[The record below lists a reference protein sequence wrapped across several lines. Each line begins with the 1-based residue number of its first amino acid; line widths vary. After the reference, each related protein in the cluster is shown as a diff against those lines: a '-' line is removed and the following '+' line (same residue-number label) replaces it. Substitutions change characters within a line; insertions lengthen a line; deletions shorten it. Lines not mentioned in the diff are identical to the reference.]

1 MKIVRDVSL
10 KNSRKIM
17 VILTWWSV
25 LLYGIILEEHCRN
38 IYLCPASAF
47 PPPPPTTTPQAQT
60 YTCSQAEKVQ
70 DGNVTGTLNG
80 SIHISLRSGDP
91 VASPIAT

>member
-10 KNSRKIM
+10 KNSRKVM
-17 VILTWWSV
+17 VSLTWWSV
-25 LLYGIILEEHCRN
+25 LLYGIVLEEQFAEISTCVQQ
-38 IYLCPASAF
+38 A
-47 PPPPPTTTPQAQT
+47 PPTTTPQAQT

-80 SIHISLRSGDP
+80 SIHI
-91 VASPIAT
+91 

>member
-10 KNSRKIM
+10 KNSRKVM
-17 VILTWWSV
+17 VSLTWWSV

-38 IYLCPASAF
+38 IYLCPASA
-47 PPPPPTTTPQAQT
+47 PPPTTTPPSGPN
-60 YTCSQAEKVQ
+60 TCSQAEKVQ

-80 SIHISLRSGDP
+80 SIHI
-91 VASPIAT
+91 

>member
-10 KNSRKIM
+10 KNSRKVM
-17 VILTWWSV
+17 VSLTWWSV

-38 IYLCPASAF
+38 IYLCPASAS
-47 PPPPPTTTPQAQT
+47 PPLD
-60 YTCSQAEKVQ
+60 TCSQAEKVQ

-80 SIHISLRSGDP
+80 SIHI
-91 VASPIAT
+91 

>member
-10 KNSRKIM
+10 KNSRKVM
-17 VILTWWSV
+17 VSLTWWSV

-38 IYLCPASAF
+38 IYLFPASAS
-47 PPPPPTTTPQAQT
+47 PPPTTTPPSGLN
-60 YTCSQAEKVQ
+60 TCSQAEKVQ

-80 SIHISLRSGDP
+80 SIHI
-91 VASPIAT
+91 

>member
-10 KNSRKIM
+10 KNSRKVM
-17 VILTWWSV
+17 VSLTWWSV
-25 LLYGIILEEHCRN
+25 LLYGIVLEEQFAEISTCVQQAH
-38 IYLCPASAF
+38 

-80 SIHISLRSGDP
+80 SIHI
-91 VASPIAT
+91 